1 MDLPTS
7 TEADVFEGF
16 SKVGKPEVSGAGRE
30 KEWQSIVVDLGVEV
44 GDRGMIDGVEVGDQE
59 MEEELILHP
68 REETAENL
76 VDNGVDL
83 VDAVVFVVDV
93 DRMDVDVVFGEDE

>member
-44 GDRGMIDGVEVGDQE
+44 GDRGTIDGIEVGDKK
-59 MEEELILHP
+59 MEEEFILHP
-68 REETAENL
+68 REETAEDL
-76 VDNGVDL
+76 VDL
-83 VDAVVFVVDV
+83 VDLLHVFVVVDV
-93 DRMDVDVVFGEDE
+93 DRIDVDNNFGEDE